1 MIDLPP
7 EQLSKIRALFEK
19 TIPNNPRIFS
29 ILEGRNPGNIYVDNA
44 KNPRRALALLPHDDA
59 VCIGGKFDQE
69 SLNEGVSFL
78 SKRTEINLYWPS
90 QGFGELKPPPSSSG
104 EIEVMEFFDL
114 AHEFEHLKLV
124 SQNVPI
130 NCNIH
135 RIDRE
140 LIKHC
145 LWHDHI
151 IDFCGTIDNFLS
163 NGLGYCLM
171 KGTEIVVEAYVPFWG
186 AGHAEI
192 GGITHENYRKLGYA
206 YTTMAYLITQCVEK
220 GFKTRWSTGKKNTAS
235 VALARKL
242 GYKMERT
249 FKLLEYEKT

>member
-1 MIDLPP
+1 MIILPP
-7 EQLSKIRALFEK
+7 ERYFNILTLFEK
-19 TIPNNPRIFS
+19 TIPNNPRVFS
-29 ILEGRNPGNIYVDNA
+29 ILEGRNPGNIFVDNVA
-44 KNPRRALALLPHDDA
+44 KPLRALALLPHDNA
-59 VCIGGKFDQE
+59 VCTGGVFDQE

-78 SKRTEINLYWPS
+78 RKRTDIKLYWPFE
-90 QGFGELKPPPSSSG
+90 GYGELVPPPSSSG

-114 AHEFEHLKLV
+114 ADKIEHLKLV
-124 SQNVPI
+124 SQKIPAD
-130 NCNIH
+130 CNIH

-140 LIKHC
+140 LFEHC
-145 LWHDHI
+145 LWHDHV

-171 KGTEIVVEAYVPFWG
+171 KGSEIVVEAYVPFWG

-206 YTTMAYLITQCVEK
+206 YTTMAYLITQCEEK
-220 GFKTRWSTGKKNTAS
+220 GFKTRWSTGNRNTAS

-242 GYKMERT
+242 GYKIEKT
-249 FKLLEYEKT
+249 FKLLEFEKT